1 MAGCAGHDFS
11 GSCEM
16 SLKSTLT
23 LPEDFRAVVI
33 GGAGGIGQP
42 ICELFAELGATV
54 TATAIAEAELEQSR
68 LAQLSGVS
76 LRLLDVA
83 DDAAMDAFAGGFDRI
98 DLLVNCA
105 GILRR
110 DAEFE
115 RDVFRRVIEVNLTGT
130 YSACH
135 AFHGALSVRGGSIIN
150 IASMNAYSGLPRL
163 PAYCASKAGVVML
176 TKSLALA
183 WAKDG
188 IRVNAIAPGFIETA
202 INAEGRKDLEHYRRI
217 AARTAFNRWG
227 QPEEIAG
234 AAAFLAMPAAGYITG
249 TVLAVD
255 GGFLAS

>member
-1 MAGCAGHDFS
+1 
-11 GSCEM
+11 
-16 SLKSTLT
+16 
-23 LPEDFRAVVI
+23 VI
-33 GGAGGIGQP
+33 DI
-42 ICELFAELGATV
+42 
-54 TATAIAEAELEQSR
+54 
-68 LAQLSGVS
+68 
-76 LRLLDVA
+76 
-83 DDAAMDAFAGGFDRI
+83 
-98 DLLVNCA
+98 
-105 GILRR
+105 
-110 DAEFE
+110 
-115 RDVFRRVIEVNLTGT
+115 NLTGT
-130 YSACH
+130 YSTCH
-135 AFHGALSVRGGSIIN
+135 AFHDALSVRGGSIIN
-150 IASMNAYSGLPRL
+150 IASMNAYSALPRL

-202 INAEGRKDLEHYRRI
+202 INAEGRKDVEHYRRI